1 MTTDVAKANANLLA
15 IRDRCRELYGDQ
27 YPAYIAK
34 MQGMLAQAREKY
46 QTNDQFA
53 LMKLTKAMAA
63 QGTPF
68 DKSIIALFG
77 AAIVENSEEGTL

>member
-1 MTTDVAKANANLLA
+1 MTDVATTNAQLLA
-15 IRDRCRELYGDQ
+15 IRDRCRQLYGEQ

-34 MQGMLAQAREKY
+34 MQGMLSQAREKY

-53 LMKLTKAMAA
+53 FMKLHEAMAS

-68 DKSIIALFG
+68 DKNIIALFG
-77 AAIVENSEEGTL
+77 AAIVENSEEGK